1 MSKMVKNII
10 GKCVISILLLTTSFS
25 YISNVSFVTS
35 YAVENTDIVVK
46 DNEDLKYKAQAK
58 LLMYDIYNSSLF
70 DNEPSVMDSLIHNL
84 GVTFEAVSSMFN
96 GDFGTAFSKCFD
108 NIKNGVPFDKL
119 EICDLSDTVTNAT
132 IEYFG
137 NQFHYVQSEKDV
149 AKGDCLN
156 FKIVGASAICSQFSS
171 FDPVYSDNFNLVN
184 SVYDKILWTFQI
196 NEDCTL
202 STFYDKYSVKK
213 GDILTLKVSLSKD
226 AWDSGNR
233 RYNLNFY
240 YYINGEWMGKY
251 KPSSNLFLQNM
262 ANPYNISLEIPFS
275 ASAIFNDCEKTD
287 IPSEIDLDF
296 LKNNG
301 SGANSYKIGN
311 DMFNLINSVDDNGC
325 VNDVQVLDDDG
336 NLTDDIV
343 NYYYNYNDS
352 HFVPNDDLPNDYNI
366 TFNKGNDDDDVVVVP
381 DDNENN
387 NFLTW
392 VASILDN
399 IINFFKYCYNG
410 MREIF
415 ISAKGIVEY
424 CSLIFD
430 ILPNPIGSLMKL
442 ALIIML
448 LVCVVNFIR
457 G

>member
-108 NIKNGVPFDKL
+108 NIKNGVSFDKL

-137 NQFHYVQSEKDV
+137 NQFHYVQSEKEV
-149 AKGDCLN
+149 VKGDCLT

-171 FDPVYSDNFNLVN
+171 NNPIYSDNINLVN
-184 SVYDKILWTFQI
+184 SVYDKILWTFQV

-202 STFYDKYSVKK
+202 DTFYDKWSVKQ
-213 GDILTLKVSLSKD
+213 GDILTLKVDLGGGP
-226 AWDSGNR
+226 WRSGT
-233 RYNLNFY
+233 RYHTLYFS
-240 YYINGEWMGKY
+240 YYINGEY
-251 KPSSNLFLQNM
+251 KGNYKNSSDLVLSAM
-262 ANPYNISLEIPFS
+262 ANPYNVSLEIPFS
-275 ASAIFNDCEKTD
+275 ASAIFNDCEKID
-287 IPSEIDLDF
+287 VPNEIDLDF

-381 DDNENN
+381 GDDEDN
-387 NFLTW
+387 NFLIW

-430 ILPNPIGSLMKL
+430 ILPSPIGSLMKL